1 MKNRSAGRLG
11 RLFLNAF
18 ILESRSPG
26 SVVTKQESSGD
37 PGTLRAAR
45 HSRMTL
51 CDERRRGFTLIELLV
66 VVLII
71 GILSAIAL
79 PQYQKAVARARFATV
94 KATARTLADVEN
106 LYYLDNGEFTFDV
119 QNLAVQLPSGGTSIG
134 TSQIQYPWG
143 MCYVACEDASCGGCA
158 LYNSGD
164 SNAWTINYF
173 FHSFQT
179 HRSACL
185 VNDGAAD
192 YYTEICLAETGK
204 TKAQGVHEHN
214 YTIYFY

>member
-11 RLFLNAF
+11 RLFLNAVT
-18 ILESRSPG
+18 LEHF
-26 SVVTKQESSGD
+26 
-37 PGTLRAAR
+37 AACNAR
-45 HSRMTL
+45 GAQPFQNTTRFPLTTCGNDVARGYL
-51 CDERRRGFTLIELLV
+51 RGFTLIELLV
-66 VVLII
+66 VVLVI
-71 GILSAIAL
+71 GILSAISL

-119 QNLAVQLPSGGTSIG
+119 QNLAVQLPSGETSIG

>member
-11 RLFLNAF
+11 RLFLNAVT
-18 ILESRSPG
+18 LEHF
-26 SVVTKQESSGD
+26 
-37 PGTLRAAR
+37 AACNAR
-45 HSRMTL
+45 GAQPFQNTTRFPLTTCGNDVARGYS
-51 CDERRRGFTLIELLV
+51 RGFTLIELLV
-66 VVLII
+66 VVLVI

-143 MCYVACEDASCGGCA
+143 MCYVTCEDASCGGCA

-214 YTIYFY
+214 YTVYFY

>member
-11 RLFLNAF
+11 RLFLNAVT
-18 ILESRSPG
+18 LEHF
-26 SVVTKQESSGD
+26 
-37 PGTLRAAR
+37 AACNAR
-45 HSRMTL
+45 GAQPFQNTTRFPLTTCGNDVARGYL
-51 CDERRRGFTLIELLV
+51 RGFTLIELLV
-66 VVLII
+66 VVLVI

>member
-11 RLFLNAF
+11 RLFLNAVT
-18 ILESRSPG
+18 LEHF
-26 SVVTKQESSGD
+26 
-37 PGTLRAAR
+37 AACNAR
-45 HSRMTL
+45 GAQPFQNTTRFPLTTCGNDVARGYL
-51 CDERRRGFTLIELLV
+51 RGFTLIELLV
-66 VVLII
+66 VVLVI

-143 MCYVACEDASCGGCA
+143 MCYVACKDASCGGCA

>member
-11 RLFLNAF
+11 RLFLNAVT
-18 ILESRSPG
+18 LEHFA
-26 SVVTKQESSGD
+26 VFN
-37 PGTLRAAR
+37 AR
-45 HSRMTL
+45 GAQPFQNTTRFPLTTCGNDVARGYL
-51 CDERRRGFTLIELLV
+51 RGFTLIELLV
-66 VVLII
+66 VVLVI

>member
-11 RLFLNAF
+11 RLFLNAVT
-18 ILESRSPG
+18 LEHF
-26 SVVTKQESSGD
+26 
-37 PGTLRAAR
+37 AACNAR
-45 HSRMTL
+45 GAQPFQNTTRFPLTTCGNDVARGYL
-51 CDERRRGFTLIELLV
+51 RGFTLIELLV
-66 VVLII
+66 VVLVI

-119 QNLAVQLPSGGTSIG
+119 QNLAVQLPSGETSIG

>member
-1 MKNRSAGRLG
+1 M
-11 RLFLNAF
+11 
-18 ILESRSPG
+18 
-26 SVVTKQESSGD
+26 
-37 PGTLRAAR
+37 
-45 HSRMTL
+45 
-51 CDERRRGFTLIELLV
+51 
-66 VVLII
+66 
-71 GILSAIAL
+71 
-79 PQYQKAVARARFATV
+79 
-94 KATARTLADVEN
+94 EN